1 MANNPPKTLNQT
13 LVLGQELLNSVYKT
27 LGSIAQR
34 NSLDPMETTPIA
46 SLKITSATQRVVMYR
61 SREDMR
67 WRMLNL
73 SKMDFSELSA
83 TANKSVALTS
93 TSFHCDDVTDQLL
106 MK

>member
-34 NSLDPMETTPIA
+34 NALDPMETTPIS
-46 SLKITSATQRVVMYR
+46 SLKITSATQRVVMHR

-67 WRMLNL
+67 WRKLDL
-73 SKMDFSELSA
+73 GKIDFSASSA
-83 TANKSVALTS
+83 AGKKSVAITS
-93 TSFHCDDVTDQLL
+93 TGFDCEDVTHHLE
-106 MK
+106 

>member
-34 NSLDPMETTPIA
+34 NSVDPMETTPIA

-73 SKMDFSELSA
+73 QNINFSASSA
-83 TANKSVALTS
+83 AKKSVALTS
-93 TSFHCDDVTDQLL
+93 TGFAYEDVTGQLDSV
-106 MK
+106 